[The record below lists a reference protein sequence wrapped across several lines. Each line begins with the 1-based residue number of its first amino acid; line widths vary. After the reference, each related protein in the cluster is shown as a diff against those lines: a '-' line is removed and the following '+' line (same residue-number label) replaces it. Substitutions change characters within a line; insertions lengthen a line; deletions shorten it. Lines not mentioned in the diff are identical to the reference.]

1 MGLKRIVVWL
11 LCILSALPLYALTL
25 SESLP
30 VQPLLPHAQIYID
43 YNRSE
48 SIDTISD
55 KPFTQTDKERI
66 GFEYSP
72 DFAVWVRF
80 VLENPT
86 DHPLKRIV
94 EYTNPLSMEVL
105 LYDGDRKALLYQSG
119 LAHGSP
125 LYSINPAFEIT
136 LPPHTQTLY
145 YLKASTDVTTLIV
158 GLKLWQLHAFWQHES
173 RHQFILAL
181 FFGAMAIIILYNLVI
196 YLSVRERV
204 YLYYVIAFAGIV
216 IHHLFYRG
224 VAEAYFFSPE
234 HAAHIVRYAA
244 FIVALPTF
252 FLALFTKE
260 VLRLEQYPRLN
271 RMLHYS
277 LVLFVPA
284 VFVTYFFDLNSLRS
298 LFPVL
303 LLLMLFGITLYAL
316 WHRNRQAKFIMAG
329 WIILAA
335 SGTMMFLSSKGY
347 FDIFTHL
354 PYFVEITLL
363 TETLLFSLLLA
374 DRLKQLRVEK
384 IASQQKL
391 ISYQQNEEERL
402 KMLVDTRTAQLK
414 QSVKETEMLLQ
425 ELNHRVKNSIQTIVS
440 FLRLKI
446 DETEDE
452 TMVASL
458 RQVENRILSIS
469 HLYALL
475 HNSHNISTVN
485 AHEYLSLLIE
495 QIENTFANEHI
506 TVSLHTDVTLDSE
519 SAVYCGFIV
528 NEALTNAMQ
537 HAFTPGQPGEVH
549 IILEEDSGAYRLVIR
564 DNGRGFDTTKT
575 YDSLGLLIMES
586 LASYQLRGTLQID
599 TERGTHIEI
608 LWGEYKG
615 EGDDG

>member
-1 MGLKRIVVWL
+1 MASKQILTYL
-11 LCILSALPLYALTL
+11 LCVLFALPLYALTV
-25 SESLP
+25 SEKLP
-30 VQPLLPHAQIYID
+30 MQPLLTHAKIYID
-43 YNRSE
+43 HNRSE
-48 SIDTISD
+48 TIDTIGN
-55 KPFTQTDKERI
+55 KPFTQTNKACI
-66 GFEYSP
+66 GFGYSP

-105 LYDGDRKALLYQSG
+105 LYDGGRKTLLYQSG

-125 LYSINPAFEIT
+125 LKSINPAFEVT
-136 LPPHTQTLY
+136 LPPHTKTLY

-196 YLSVRERV
+196 YLSVRERA
-204 YLYYVIAFAGIV
+204 YLYYVLAFAGIV
-216 IHHLFYRG
+216 IHHLFYKG
-224 VAEAYFFSPE
+224 MAGLYLLSPE
-234 HAAHIVRYAA
+234 QTAHIVHYAA

-260 VLRLEQYPRLN
+260 VLKLEQYPKLN
-271 RMLHYS
+271 RLLHYS

-303 LLLMLFGITLYAL
+303 LLLMLFAVTLYAL

-347 FDIFTHL
+347 FDIFTRL

-363 TETLLFSLLLA
+363 VETLLFSLLLA
-374 DRLKQLRVEK
+374 DRLKQLRMEK
-384 IASQQKL
+384 IASQQQL
-391 ISYQQNEEERL
+391 IAYQKDEEERL
-402 KMLVDTRTAQLK
+402 KMLVDTKTQQLK
-414 QSVKETEMLLQ
+414 QSVKEKDLLLQ

-440 FLRLKI
+440 FLRLQI
-446 DETEDE
+446 DETEDAA
-452 TMVASL
+452 MAASL
-458 RQVENRILSIS
+458 TQVENRILSIS

-475 HNSHNISTVN
+475 HTSHNISTVN
-485 AHEYLSLLIE
+485 AQEYLSLLIE
-495 QIENTFANEHI
+495 QIQSTFTQEYVNI
-506 TVSLHTDVTLDSE
+506 TLHTDLTLDSE
-519 SAVYCGFIV
+519 TAVYCGFIV

-537 HAFTPGQPGEVH
+537 HAFTPEQSGEIH
-549 IILEEDSGAYRLVIR
+549 IILTQEKHIYRLIIQ
-564 DNGRGFDTTKT
+564 DNGKGFDTAKT
-575 YDSLGLLIMES
+575 YDSLGLVIMES
-586 LASYQLRGTLQID
+586 LASYQLRGSMQID
-599 TERGTHIEI
+599 TRHGTHIEI
-608 LWGEYKG
+608 LW
-615 EGDDG
+615 EGRDG